1 LIDTTTVPA
10 LAAAYASLDPHLRFA
25 VIKALA
31 DMDDRRVNVTLAL
44 AKKDR
49 DRIVR
54 HTAGEAL
61 KDRED
66 DED

>member
-1 LIDTTTVPA
+1 
-10 LAAAYASLDPHLRFA
+10 

-31 DMDDRRVNVTLAL
+31 DMDDRRVSVTLAL

-54 HTAGEAL
+54 HTASEAL

>member
-1 LIDTTTVPA
+1 VDIG
-10 LAAAYASLDPHLRFA
+10 
-25 VIKALA
+25 
-31 DMDDRRVNVTLAL
+31 RVSVTLAL

-54 HTAGEAL
+54 HTAAEAL

>member
-1 LIDTTTVPA
+1 
-10 LAAAYASLDPHLRFA
+10 
-25 VIKALA
+25 
-31 DMDDRRVNVTLAL
+31 MDDRRVNVTLAL

-49 DRIVR
+49 DHIVR
-54 HTAGEAL
+54 HTAAEAL